1 MSYDQELETT
11 LNRLIRLMED
21 RESSPASTDISA
33 TMENLQRG
41 LRRFRYLAREKA
53 MLEIIEKTPVG
64 ICITDETGIFQ
75 YVNPAYCRLY
85 GYSSDELVGRHFT
98 LVVPPVNQDLMK
110 DLHDRFMR
118 QEYELQ
124 GEWDVVRRDGTPL
137 NILATA
143 AYTMDDEGRAKKI
156 TFVTD
161 ITRRKEAERQFQATL
176 ERLSEEIRQRQEVER
191 IKEDVARIMRH
202 DLRNSLSALIGLSRI
217 LRNTELNARQKEM
230 VGVMG
235 QAADNMLRIIN
246 NSLAMVQME
255 EGLYEP
261 DYQSIDLLEMLRDVT
276 AQLQELSHR
285 HRVAISLTVTGKPL
299 AVGRVLP
306 LDGERAYLENLFMNL
321 VKNAVEASPAES
333 TVRIDVSESP
343 GENYRITI
351 HNQGAI
357 PADIRPR
364 FLEKYAT
371 SGKKGGLGL
380 GVYSAR
386 LIARAHRGDIDYATH
401 DVSGTTLTIRL
412 PRRQATREKHSVPR
426 LPW

>member
-1 MSYDQELETT
+1 MKDDHELETALALLSRLVEDPDGTQDTDLSVSMAT
-11 LNRLIRLMED
+11 LRRHF
-21 RESSPASTDISA
+21 
-33 TMENLQRG
+33 
-41 LRRFRYLAREKA
+41 RRFRYLAREKA

-98 LVVPPVNQDLMK
+98 LVVPPDNQVLMQ

-124 GEWDVVRRDGTPL
+124 GEWDVIRRDGTPL
-137 NILATA
+137 NILASA
-143 AYTMDDEGRAKKI
+143 AYTMDDEGQAKKI

-161 ITRRKEAERQFQATL
+161 ITRRKDAERQLQATL

-202 DLRNSLSALIGLSRI
+202 DLRNSLVALIGLSRF
-217 LRNTELNARQKEM
+217 LRNTELNAKQTEM
-230 VGVMG
+230 VGVMA
-235 QAADNMLRIIN
+235 QAADNMLQIIN

-261 DYQSIDLLEMLRDVT
+261 DYQPIDLLEMLGNIT
-276 AQLQELSHR
+276 TQLQELCHH
-285 HRVAISLTVTGKPL
+285 HRVTISLTVTDKPL
-299 AVGRVLP
+299 AAGQVLP
-306 LDGERAYLENLFMNL
+306 LDGERAHLENLFMNL
-321 VKNAVEASPAES
+321 VKNAIEASPVES
-333 TVRIDVSESP
+333 IVRIDVSKSP

-351 HNQGAI
+351 HNQGSI
-357 PADIRPR
+357 PPDIRPR
-364 FLEKYAT
+364 FLKKYAT

-380 GVYSAR
+380 GVYSAL
-386 LIARAHRGDIDYATH
+386 LIARAHRGDIDYVTH
-401 DVSGTTLTIRL
+401 DVSGTTLTVRL
-412 PRRQATREKHSVPR
+412 PRQHPATEG
-426 LPW
+426 